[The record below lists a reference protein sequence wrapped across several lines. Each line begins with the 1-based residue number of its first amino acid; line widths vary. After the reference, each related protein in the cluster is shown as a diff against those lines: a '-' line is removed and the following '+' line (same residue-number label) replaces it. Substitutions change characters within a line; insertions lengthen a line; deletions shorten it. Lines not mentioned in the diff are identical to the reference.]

1 MSVNPLSSAT
11 SPLHE
16 GFDSSAALL
25 DSQTL
30 QPSRMGDRSL
40 TAAFQLGNSSATVNL
55 LSRNA
60 SSGDTQIW
68 SVEGL
73 NSASRRNLPKEPDAN
88 WQVAG
93 IADFNRDGQQD
104 FLWRNIQTGAVR
116 IWQMNGDTAQTVAL
130 LTVGDLGW
138 QITGLADF
146 NNDGST
152 DIVWQNRR
160 SGEVALWYLDRT
172 TLATGDIVG
181 STGPGAWRIQ
191 SVTDF
196 NNDGTPDLIWYNT
209 SSAETAFWLFR
220 NGKLL
225 SGTMMNSAPSTDW
238 KIAGVGDFN
247 GDRSSDLFWRNE
259 RTGETQFWLY
269 NSTQRSQVLAGT
281 SIAASWQSLSA
292 TDLNRDGTTDLLW
305 RNPAT
310 GELLAW
316 FVRNG
321 AVNSSANVL
330 TESDLDW
337 QPIASLERSTA
348 PLITPIQPTVRTGT
362 ITSTGTLGT
371 AEIQAPT
378 FTRRD
383 RVNST
388 NTSDFYR
395 FTIGQS
401 GIFTAGL
408 TGLTGDADVRLIQDT
423 NGNGAIDNGEILAWQ
438 WERGTVNES
447 IRRFISAGTYFVQV
461 SSYSNQTADYTLSTN
476 FAAAASDPQQ
486 FRIELSFAD
495 TLTGLNSAAR
505 DAINQAARFWEGVIL
520 GASSITGSN
529 ALSIAIA
536 GQSFTAQDGTAD
548 TGTLALSGPSLTL
561 DAADN
566 IVITRGTATLN
577 SRRFTEFNS
586 NPLYLRDIMIHEFAH
601 VFGLGT
607 LWEPLEFS
615 FTDGSKLAAGKNW
628 INRTNATYRADS
640 YAGWAYGDLLG
651 TATPTAI
658 PIEPQIFF
666 HWDETRFDTELM
678 TPFAE
683 TPGTPMPMS
692 ALTLGA
698 LRDLGWS
705 VNFGAVQPYTLPA
718 VRSALL
724 STGASPGATTAG
736 LAAYKCACG
745 RCLSAIR
752 TDTLSPR
759 LTDAIAA

>member
-1 MSVNPLSSAT
+1 MGMNALTTAIN
-11 SPLHE
+11 
-16 GFDSSAALL
+16 SSAALI
-25 DSQTL
+25 DSETM
-30 QPSRMGDRSL
+30 QPSLTGEQSL
-40 TAAFQLGNSSATVNL
+40 VSAFQLGSSSATVEL

-68 SVEGL
+68 SVNGL
-73 NSASRRNLPKEPDAN
+73 NSASRRNLPRESDEN

-104 FLWRNIQTGAVR
+104 FLWRNIKSGATR
-116 IWQMNGDTAQTVAL
+116 IWQMNGDSAQTIALGTVA
-130 LTVGDLGW
+130 DLGW

-146 NNDGST
+146 NQDGSA
-152 DIVWQNRR
+152 DLVWQNRR
-160 SGEVALWYLDRT
+160 SGEVVLWYLDRT
-172 TLATGDIVG
+172 TVTSGGMVG
-181 STGPGAWRIQ
+181 STGASAWRIQ
-191 SVTDF
+191 SITDL
-196 NNDGTPDLIWYNT
+196 NNDGNPDLLWYNT
-209 SSAETAFWLFR
+209 NSAETAFWLFR
-220 NGKLL
+220 DGKPFH
-225 SGTMMNSAPSTDW
+225 GAMMNAAPSNDW

-247 GDRSSDLFWRNE
+247 GDSSSDLFWRND

-269 NSTQRSQVLAGT
+269 NGTQRSQVLNGT
-281 SIAASWQSLSA
+281 SIAATWQSLST
-292 TDLNRDGTTDLLW
+292 TDLNQDGTTDLLW

-316 FVRNG
+316 FVQNG
-321 AVNSSANVL
+321 AVSSSANVL

-337 QPIASLERSTA
+337 QPIATLERSTA
-348 PLITPIQPTVRTGT
+348 PLITPTQSTVRAGT
-362 ITSTGTLGT
+362 ITSSGTLST

-378 FTRRD
+378 FTRLD
-383 RVNST
+383 RVNSG
-388 NTSDFYR
+388 NTSDFFR
-395 FTIGQS
+395 FTIAQS

-423 NGNGAIDNGEILAWQ
+423 NGNAAIDTGEILAWQ
-438 WERGTVNES
+438 WERGTANES
-447 IRRFISAGTYFVQV
+447 IRRWIGAGTYFVQV
-461 SSYSNQTADYTLSTN
+461 SSYNNQTADYTLSTN
-476 FAAAASDPQQ
+476 FTAAASDPQQ
-486 FRIELSFAD
+486 FRIDLSFAD

-505 DAINQAARFWEGVIL
+505 DAITQAARFWEGVIL
-520 GASSITGSN
+520 GASTILGSN
-529 ALSIAIA
+529 TLQIAIA
-536 GQSFTAQDGTAD
+536 GQSLTAQDGTAD

-566 IVITRGTATLN
+566 IVITRGTSTLN
-577 SRRFTEFNS
+577 SRRFAEFNS

-601 VFGLGT
+601 VFGFGT

-615 FTDGSKLAAGKNW
+615 FTDGSKLLAGKNW

-651 TATPTAI
+651 TATATAI

-666 HWDETRFDTELM
+666 HWDESRFDTELM

-692 ALTLGA
+692 SLTLGA

-705 VNFGAVQPYTLPA
+705 VNFGAVQPYTPPA
-718 VRSALL
+718 VQAAAL
-724 STGASPGATTAG
+724 STGASPGSTTAR

-745 RCLSAIR
+745 RCLSAIQ

-759 LTDAIAA
+759 LMDAVAA